1 MAPDIEIKTILVS
14 SRLRK
19 KEKKTKKNVDVFA
32 ENCKAAAAEAAEA
45 GGKENLFRHYARG
58 FHVT

>member
-32 ENCKAAAAEAAEA
+32 ENCKAAAAEAR
-45 GGKENLFRHYARG
+45 GKEILFRHYARG